1 LGITAHPLVCKE
13 YVNKSWGTVTAL
25 LPYIGYEQATTVVQ
39 EVMKTEKTVMKVLQ
53 ERGLFTKDELDR
65 ILSPEAMSALGYR
78 EEIIDKDRGD

>member
-1 LGITAHPLVCKE
+1 
-13 YVNKSWGTVTAL
+13 
-25 LPYIGYEQATTVVQ
+25 
-39 EVMKTEKTVMKVLQ
+39 MKVLQ